1 MEKYGTG
8 ATDSTRQ
15 CTTVADPAPSPGSS
29 CAGTYAVAA
38 GDTLLLTQTS
48 AAAHFVAGD
57 PQTIGPYQCTVIPI
71 PPFIDTCSSGPV
83 PVTATIRDKGLPPA
97 VTAASTTVTVP
108 ENTATNVNV
117 DEQQINTYG
126 APATSVDVTTE
137 PAHGIVVVVSDAPP
151 GVVAVAAVTTPVT
164 GAFHFVYTPTHGH
177 IGPDTFQYTVMTVNG
192 TSGTATVDL
201 RVVGHAPTLRDDSA
215 STKRG
220 VAVIE
225 DVLANDNANGGG
237 TLVLDA
243 VSSPRHGNAAIVNGK
258 VRYTPGAS
266 FSGTDR
272 FTYTASTYSG
282 TATAAVTITVAAAP
296 PTPTPTAPAPT
307 STSSNAAAPR
317 PTPPTLEPRAPL

>member
-1 MEKYGTG
+1 MRVDQAAGSYAPPGANTAGSSVTLVEKDGTG
-8 ATDSTRQ
+8 ATLSTRQ
-15 CTTVADPAPSPGSS
+15 CATVADPAPSPGSS

-38 GDTLLLTQTS
+38 GDTLTLTQTS

-57 PQTIGPYQCTVIPI
+57 PQTIGPYQCTVIPV

-83 PVTATIRDKGLPPA
+83 PVTATIRDKGLPPT
-97 VTAASTTVTVP
+97 VTDASTTVTVP
-108 ENTATNVNV
+108 ENTASNVNV
-117 DEQQINTYG
+117 DEQQINTDG
-126 APATSVDVTTE
+126 ASPTAVDVTTE
-137 PAHGIVVVVSDAPP
+137 PAHGTVVVVSDAPP
-151 GVVAVAAVTTPVT
+151 VVVAAAVTTPVT
-164 GAFHFVYTPTHGH
+164 GAFHFVYTPTHGY
-177 IGPDTFQYTVMTVNG
+177 IGPDTFQYTVTTVNG

-215 STKRG
+215 STKHG

-243 VSSPRHGNAAIVNGK
+243 VSSPRHGNAEIVNGK
-258 VRYTPGAS
+258 VRYMPVAS

-282 TATAAVTITVAAAP
+282 
-296 PTPTPTAPAPT
+296 
-307 STSSNAAAPR
+307 
-317 PTPPTLEPRAPL
+317 